1 MPLSFMNASVTV
13 LRPATKQSRGST
25 VLDYGTGATS
35 HVVNNCMITGLSS
48 MQDRDGRVLQVSDRF
63 TLRAPYGADIKAGDR
78 IIHDGVTYEIEGDPR
93 STKSP
98 TGRVSNVRCEL
109 SLWRG

>member
-1 MPLSFMNASVTV
+1 MPLSFMTDSVTV
-13 LRPATKQSRGST
+13 VRPGSTTSRGST
-25 VLDYGTGATS
+25 VPDWANATCKAVS
-35 HVVNNCMITGLSS
+35 DVQVTPLSTV
-48 MQDRDGRVLQVSDRF
+48 QDRDGRVLQVSDRF